1 MWFLARMLFWLNVV
15 IALLPVTPS
24 RQETAASQ
32 VGAADALSAVTAAVT
47 AEMVKS
53 VRGVGDHWILKNNPM
68 QSSRTYP
75 ILSDASV
82 VLEDRTQ
89 ITSEQVVQQ
98 LLAAEVQSPKTR
110 SRHC

>member
-1 MWFLARMLFWLNVV
+1 LTRSGQTDIAQTHEML
-15 IALLPVTPS
+15 
-24 RQETAASQ
+24 
-32 VGAADALSAVTAAVT
+32 
-47 AEMVKS
+47 
-53 VRGVGDHWILKNNPM
+53 RGVGDHWILKNNPM
-68 QSSRTYP
+68 QSSRYP

>member
-1 MWFLARMLFWLNVV
+1 MPSFSSQSDICCVAGASEQFPRRPLSSLAWTQGQRRVAFVR
-15 IALLPVTPS
+15 S
-24 RQETAASQ
+24 
-32 VGAADALSAVTAAVT
+32 GD
-47 AEMVKS
+47 S
-53 VRGVGDHWILKNNPM
+53 VRGVEDHWILKNNPM